1 MQVYDLP
8 AHLRGAAVP
17 DFTDYASDGLGSALP
32 PHVSIAG
39 NTFTLVD
46 AGGAEF
52 PSSPTLDVVFI
63 DRSSFACKMYYDKP
77 YTPGQDSGEPP
88 ACWSTNGIGP
98 SREAANP
105 QARTC
110 AECPNNVRG
119 SAISKLSG
127 ASIKACRDEYHMAI
141 LNPAIPNMLFRFV
154 LTPGSFKN
162 WSAYVEKFKN
172 TNLRISMVVTRM
184 SFVPK
189 VNGEI
194 QFQSVS
200 YADDPTYALVAK
212 ALAEKATDALV
223 GRLDTPRTAI
233 AGPAAQ
239 AQIAAPVTQVQQPDP
254 LASAVAAAEAQFMPS
269 AAPNAASSGQPTT
282 VATSAVPAQ
291 AADTAPTQRK
301 RRRSAAE
308 MAEANAPASGQ
319 APQQPA
325 AAAQAPFPH
334 PGQAAQTGTFGIAA
348 GQPAAANPELSGM
361 LDSFFGN

>member
-1 MQVYDLP
+1 MQVHDLP

-52 PSSPTLDVVFI
+52 PSSPTLDVVII

-162 WSAYVEKFKN
+162 WGAYVEKFKN

-200 YADDPTYALVAK
+200 YADESTYALVAK

-233 AGPAAQ
+233 AAPATQ

-254 LASAVAAAEAQFMPS
+254 LALAVAAAEAQFLAP
-269 AAPNAASSGQPTT
+269 AAPQTASAGPAAASQQP
-282 VATSAVPAQ
+282 AAAVEP
-291 AADTAPTQRK
+291 APTQRK
-301 RRRSAAE
+301 RRRTAAE
-308 MAEANAPASGQ
+308 MAEANGAPASGQ

-325 AAAQAPFPH
+325 LAAQAPFPH

-361 LDSFFGN
+361 LDDFFGK